1 MIEPVEQMPEETPP
15 SVPDRAGL
23 REAGAAFE
31 AMMLQQ
37 MLGNILPETSAFGG
51 HATQALARQLAAD
64 SPFGI
69 ATMLKTQTR

>member
-1 MIEPVEQMPEETPP
+1 MIDALPP
-15 SVPDRAGL
+15 ADAGAQDRARL

-37 MLGNILPETSAFGG
+37 ILGSALPEAAAGG
-51 HATQALARQLAAD
+51 GLALQAIARTLAAD

-69 ATMLKTQTR
+69 AALLEAKQ

>member
-1 MIEPVEQMPEETPP
+1 MIEPVPP
-15 SVPDRAGL
+15 ADPGAHDRARL

-37 MLGNILPETSAFGG
+37 ILGSVLPEAAAGG
-51 HATQALARQLAAD
+51 GLALQAIARKLSAD

-69 ATMLKTQTR
+69 ADLLGATR